1 MDYLLSREFDAQ
13 YAAMYIVARSVVI
26 VVIKLILQMLARDA
40 TLSFQLS
47 MDCTI
52 KLLNGKCLQ

>member
-13 YAAMYIVARSVVI
+13 YIAICIVARSVVI
-26 VVIKLILQMLARDA
+26 VVIKLISQVLARDA
-40 TLSFQLS
+40 TLSFDCS

-52 KLLNGKCLQ
+52 KLLKKIHP